1 MLSLQLCNIKRSC
14 SCTAFLLRITWS
26 HPEVMKSFKHCF
38 FFLWSIKKDN
48 LTQKI
53 YASMFS
59 RQKEVWV
66 DMFSVPISCA
76 TVCVYQHPLASDII
90 CRLPVRPTYEVHLR
104 KRITPKSKTFF
115 ENIPWW
121 SFEMFQLIQ
130 LIISQGSS
138 ENYFKVSW

>member
-1 MLSLQLCNIKRSC
+1 MLSLQLCNIKRSY

-66 DMFSVPISCA
+66 HVQRTDLVCHSMCVP
-76 TVCVYQHPLASDII
+76 ASPSERYHLSSP
-90 CRLPVRPTYEVHLR
+90 CSSHVRGTSEV
-104 KRITPKSKTFF
+104 KITPKSKTFF

-130 LIISQGSS
+130 LIIWQGSS
-138 ENYFKVSW
+138 ENHFKVSW

>member
-1 MLSLQLCNIKRSC
+1 MLSLQLCNIKRSY

-26 HPEVMKSFKHCF
+26 HPEVIKSLNIVF
-38 FFLWSIKKDN
+38 FSCE
-48 LTQKI
+48 
-53 YASMFS
+53 ASRRITLRKRS
-59 RQKEVWV
+59 TRQCSLDKRKFEF
-66 DMFSVPISCA
+66 MFSVPISCA

-104 KRITPKSKTFF
+104 KKITPKSKTFF

-130 LIISQGSS
+130 LIIWQGSS
-138 ENYFKVSW
+138 ENHFKVSW